1 MPKAAIE
8 SPAES
13 MTEQAMMPRFVD
25 GSINLGELTIRLT
38 EDVLNAI
45 IIPEADQLC
54 VGSAN
59 SATAIASTTW
69 RHVRA
74 TITLQIPKLRIS
86 SFFFPLG
93 HRQALTARQSGSSGN
108 GG

>member
-59 SATAIASTTW
+59 SATAIASTTSRIIITVFII
-69 RHVRA
+69 RHLSDILSYQTSSIIRE
-74 TITLQIPKLRIS
+74 QNPKS
-86 SFFFPLG
+86 NTKS
-93 HRQALTARQSGSSGN
+93 T
-108 GG
+108 